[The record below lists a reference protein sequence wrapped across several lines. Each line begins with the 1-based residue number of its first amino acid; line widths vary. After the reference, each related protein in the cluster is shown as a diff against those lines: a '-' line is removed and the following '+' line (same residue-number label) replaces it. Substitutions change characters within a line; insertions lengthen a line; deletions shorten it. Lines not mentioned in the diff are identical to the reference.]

1 MAPRYS
7 GPAPRLLSGAETE
20 LSVVEP
26 KLFSTGTTQVGI
38 RPTVGTSPPD
48 PAEEDWLRRA
58 RLGDQDAVARLVE
71 RYSKKVFHLAMRML
85 GEDRET
91 AADVTQ
97 EVFLRAFRA
106 LNDFA
111 GDCRFSTWLH
121 QITTN
126 VCVSELRKRRALKR
140 RTPTLSLDAPLA
152 GYGDDALTLDPADAR
167 KSAEEQVSDR
177 ELYIHLRAAIEELP
191 EDMRTVVQL
200 RDLQGRSY
208 EEIAEAIRAPVGTV
222 RSRLHRAR
230 ELLKERMGRH
240 LG

>member
-1 MAPRYS
+1 M
-7 GPAPRLLSGAETE
+7 
-20 LSVVEP
+20 VEP

-38 RPTVGTSPPD
+38 RPTAGALPPD
-48 PAEEDWLRRA
+48 PAEDDWLRRA
-58 RLGDQDAVARLVE
+58 RLGDQDAIARLVE
-71 RYSKKVFHLAMRML
+71 RYTRKVFHLAMRMI

-106 LNDFA
+106 LGDFA
-111 GDCRFSTWLH
+111 GECRFSTWLH

-140 RTPTLSLDAPLA
+140 RTPTLSLDAPLP
-152 GYGDDALTLDPADAR
+152 GTGSDDLTLDPPDTGRSGEAVVD
-167 KSAEEQVSDR
+167 DR
-177 ELYIHLRAAIEELP
+177 ELYVHLRAAIEELP

-200 RDLQGRSY
+200 RDLEDRSY
-208 EEIAEAIRAPVGTV
+208 EEIAELIRAPVGTV